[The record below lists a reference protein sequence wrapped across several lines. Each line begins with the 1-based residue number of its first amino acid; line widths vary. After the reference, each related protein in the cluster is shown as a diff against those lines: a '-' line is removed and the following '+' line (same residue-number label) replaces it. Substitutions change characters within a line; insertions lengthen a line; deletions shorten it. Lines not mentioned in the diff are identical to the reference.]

1 MSRRGGQ
8 MGNGGER
15 GGRGWNRGIEEP
27 PCYRVGQMQPC
38 CQRLA
43 LGIVQV
49 KCSYVVQVRTR
60 HLLCIAFHCSALLC
74 IALYCSALLCIALLC
89 VAPPYVQQSHWD
101 AFTDEVQWQKN
112 AMRCKKIKRFVLNPG
127 AISGRDLIESKIH
140 KQKIHLKIIAFI
152 DSEVKKIIVK
162 CRY

>member
-1 MSRRGGQ
+1 

-60 HLLCIAFHCSALLC
+60 HLLCIALRCSALLC
-74 IALYCSALLCIALLC
+74 IALRCSALCPTITLRC
-89 VAPPYVQQSHWD
+89 VHRRGSMAEEC
-101 AFTDEVQWQKN
+101 DEVQKN
-112 AMRCKKIKRFVLNPG
+112 KTFCAEPR
-127 AISGRDLIESKIH
+127 SDLRTRS
-140 KQKIHLKIIAFI
+140 
-152 DSEVKKIIVK
+152 D
-162 CRY
+162 